1 MPSLVAVCLC
11 LHARGLIFLKRLK
24 IFTGLKLKRK
34 QEKPFK
40 K

>member
-1 MPSLVAVCLC
+1 MLVVLCLC
-11 LHARGLIFLKRLK
+11 LHAHGLIFLKRLK
-24 IFTGLKLKRK
+24 IFTGLELKRK

>member
-11 LHARGLIFLKRLK
+11 LHARGLFLKRLK

>member
-1 MPSLVAVCLC
+1 MSVVLCLC
-11 LHARGLIFLKRLK
+11 LHAHGLIFLKRLK
-24 IFTGLKLKRK
+24 IFTGLELKRK